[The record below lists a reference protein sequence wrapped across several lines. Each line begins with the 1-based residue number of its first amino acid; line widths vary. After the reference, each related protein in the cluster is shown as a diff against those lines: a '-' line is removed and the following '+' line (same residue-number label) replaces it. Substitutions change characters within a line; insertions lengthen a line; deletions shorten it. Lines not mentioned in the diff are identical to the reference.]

1 MNTDLD
7 ESPLTESKAKS
18 LVLIVDD
25 NADNLQVLAGH
36 LTEAGYEVLAA
47 NNGPR
52 ALSLVSNRKPDL
64 ILLDIQMPGMD
75 GFAVC
80 RALKNE
86 PEMADIPVIFI
97 TAARTDT
104 NDVVEGLQLGAVDYV
119 TKPFKSLEL
128 LARVRTHIDL
138 KLARDLILTYNR
150 QLRSLSAHLQKLN
163 TDKNRFLGI
172 VSHDIRGAFSNV
184 ISVSRMLTDG
194 TLTEA
199 AEASGFLTDIGIE
212 AEHMM
217 TLAENLLNLE
227 VIERQ
232 DARPASERVETRALL
247 NFVFQFH
254 QLATRAKRITIVLES
269 DDVPVRGDL
278 TSCRQ
283 VLTNLVSNA
292 VKYSPIGSTVWVVV
306 RRDEANASLV
316 RLSVRDQGPGL
327 SADDQEK
334 LFTPYTRLTSKATA
348 NEHSVGLGLSI
359 VKLMTEA
366 MGGQVTCESRLGH
379 GAIFSAVLPVW
390 TEKAQQKR
398 TGL

>member
-1 MNTDLD
+1 MNTHPD
-7 ESPLTESKAKS
+7 ESLPPEPVAKR

-47 NNGPR
+47 NNGAR
-52 ALSLVSNRKPDL
+52 ALALVSNRKPDL

-80 RALKNE
+80 RKLKGD

-104 NDVVEGLQLGAVDYV
+104 NDVLEGFQLGAVDYV

-128 LARVRTHIDL
+128 LARVRTHVDL
-138 KLARDLILTYNR
+138 KLARDLILDYNR
-150 QLRSLSAHLQKLN
+150 RLRNLSAHLQKTN
-163 TDKNRFLGI
+163 TAKNRFLGI

-194 TLTEA
+194 TPMPA
-199 AEASGFLTDIGIE
+199 AESSGFLSDIGIE

-232 DARPASERVETRALL
+232 DVQPASERVETRALL
-247 NFVFQFH
+247 DFVFQSH
-254 QLATRAKRITIVLES
+254 QLATRAKQITILLES
-269 DDVPVRGDL
+269 DGTPLRGDL

-292 VKYSPIGSTVWVVV
+292 VKYSPKGSTIWVTAK
-306 RRDEANASLV
+306 RDETDGSLV
-316 RLSVRDQGPGL
+316 RLAVRDQGPGL
-327 SADDQEK
+327 STDDQKK

-348 NEHSVGLGLSI
+348 SEHSVGLGLSI

-366 MGGQVTCESRLGH
+366 MGGRVICESTLGE
-379 GAIFSAVLPVW
+379 GAVFAAVLPAW
-390 TEKAQQKR
+390 TE
-398 TGL
+398 

>member
-1 MNTDLD
+1 MNTYLD
-7 ESPLTESKAKS
+7 ESTLADSKAKR

-52 ALSLVSNRKPDL
+52 ALALVVNRKPDL
-64 ILLDIQMPGMD
+64 ILLDILMPGMD

-80 RALKNE
+80 RALKGD
-86 PEMADIPVIFI
+86 PETSDIPVIFI

-104 NDVVEGLQLGAVDYV
+104 NDVVEGFQLGAVDYV

-138 KLARDLILTYNR
+138 KLARDLILAYNR
-150 QLRSLSAHLQKLN
+150 RLRKLSDHLQKLN

-184 ISVSRMLTDG
+184 VSVSRMLTDG
-194 TLTEA
+194 DPVEDRERA
-199 AEASGFLTDIGIE
+199 GFLTDVGIE
-212 AEHMM
+212 SEHMI
-217 TLAENLLNLE
+217 TLAQNLLNLDA
-227 VIERQ
+227 IERE
-232 DARPASERVETRALL
+232 DVHPVSERVDTHPLIE
-247 NFVFQFH
+247 FVLQSH
-254 QLATRAKRITIVLES
+254 KLSTRAKRIGFVVES

-292 VKYSPIGSTVWVVV
+292 VKYSPPGTTIRITSRRDGSVV
-306 RRDEANASLV
+306 RI
-316 RLSVRDQGPGL
+316 SVRDEGPGL
-327 SADDQEK
+327 SADDQEN

-359 VKLMTEA
+359 VKLMIEA
-366 MGGQVTCESRLGH
+366 MGGQVTCESQLGH
-379 GAIFSAVLPVW
+379 GAVFSAVLPVW
-390 TEKAQQKR
+390 TE
-398 TGL
+398 

>member
-1 MNTDLD
+1 MNTHPD
-7 ESPLTESKAKS
+7 ESLPPEPAAKR

-52 ALSLVSNRKPDL
+52 ALALVSNRKPDL
-64 ILLDIQMPGMD
+64 ILLDIQMPAMD

-80 RALKNE
+80 RKLKSD
-86 PEMADIPVIFI
+86 PDMVDIPVIFI

-104 NDVVEGLQLGAVDYV
+104 NDVLEGFQLGAVDYV

-128 LARVRTHIDL
+128 LARVRTHVDL
-138 KLARDLILTYNR
+138 KLARDLILDYNR
-150 QLRSLSAHLQKLN
+150 RLRNLSAHLQKTN
-163 TDKNRFLGI
+163 TAKNRFLGI

-194 TLTEA
+194 SPMDATESA
-199 AEASGFLTDIGIE
+199 GFLSDIGIE

-232 DARPASERVETRALL
+232 DVQPASERVETQALL
-247 NFVFQFH
+247 DFVFQSH
-254 QLATRAKRITIVLES
+254 QLATRAKHITILLES
-269 DDVPVRGDL
+269 DGVPLRGDM

-292 VKYSPIGSTVWVVV
+292 VKYSPKGSTIWITA
-306 RRDEANASLV
+306 RRDEGDGSLV
-316 RLSVRDQGPGL
+316 RLAVRDQGPGL
-327 SADDQEK
+327 SAEDQKK

-348 NEHSVGLGLSI
+348 SEHSVGLGLSI

-366 MGGQVTCESRLGH
+366 MGGRVVCESKLGE
-379 GAIFSAVLPVW
+379 GAVFAAVLPAW
-390 TEKAQQKR
+390 TE
-398 TGL
+398 

>member
-1 MNTDLD
+1 MNTYLD
-7 ESPLTESKAKS
+7 ESTLTDAKTKR

-52 ALSLVSNRKPDL
+52 ALALVVNRKPDL
-64 ILLDIQMPGMD
+64 ILLDILMPGMD

-80 RALKNE
+80 RALKGD
-86 PEMADIPVIFI
+86 PETADIPVIFI

-104 NDVVEGLQLGAVDYV
+104 NDVVEGFQLGAVDYV

-138 KLARDLILTYNR
+138 KLARDLILAYNR
-150 QLRSLSAHLQKLN
+150 RLRKLSEHLQKLN

-184 ISVSRMLTDG
+184 VSVSRMLTDG
-194 TLTEA
+194 DPVEDRERA
-199 AEASGFLTDIGIE
+199 GFLTDVGIE
-212 AEHMM
+212 SEHMI
-217 TLAENLLNLE
+217 TLAQNLLNLDA
-227 VIERQ
+227 IERE
-232 DARPASERVETRALL
+232 DVHPVSERVDTHPLIE
-247 NFVFQFH
+247 FVLQSH
-254 QLATRAKRITIVLES
+254 KLSTRAKRIGFVVES

-292 VKYSPIGSTVWVVV
+292 VKYSPPETTIRITSRRDDSVV
-306 RRDEANASLV
+306 RI
-316 RLSVRDQGPGL
+316 SVRDEGPGL

-348 NEHSVGLGLSI
+348 SEHSVGLGLSI
-359 VKLMTEA
+359 VKLMIEA
-366 MGGQVTCESRLGH
+366 MGGRVTCESQLGH
-379 GAIFSAVLPVW
+379 GAVFSAVLPVW
-390 TEKAQQKR
+390 RE
-398 TGL
+398 

>member
-1 MNTDLD
+1 MNTHPD
-7 ESPLTESKAKS
+7 ESLPPEPATKR

-52 ALSLVSNRKPDL
+52 ALALVGNRKPDL

-80 RALKNE
+80 RKLKGD
-86 PEMADIPVIFI
+86 PDMADIPVIFI

-104 NDVVEGLQLGAVDYV
+104 NDVLEGFQLGAVDYV

-128 LARVRTHIDL
+128 LARVRTHVDL
-138 KLARDLILTYNR
+138 KLARDLILDYNR
-150 QLRSLSAHLQKLN
+150 RLRNLSAHLQKTN
-163 TDKNRFLGI
+163 TAKNRFLGI

-194 TLTEA
+194 TPMDP
-199 AEASGFLTDIGIE
+199 AESAGLLSDIGIE

-232 DARPASERVETRALL
+232 DVQSASELVETKVLL
-247 NFVFQFH
+247 DFVFQSH
-254 QLATRAKRITIVLES
+254 QLATRAKRITILLES
-269 DDVPVRGDL
+269 DGTPVRGDV

-292 VKYSPIGSTVWVVV
+292 VKYSPKGSTIWITA
-306 RRDEANASLV
+306 RRDEGDGSLV
-316 RLSVRDQGPGL
+316 RLAVRDQGPGL
-327 SADDQEK
+327 SAEDQKK

-348 NEHSVGLGLSI
+348 SEHSVGLGLSI

-366 MGGQVTCESRLGH
+366 MGGRVICESKLGE
-379 GAIFSAVLPVW
+379 GAVFTAVLPAW
-390 TEKAQQKR
+390 KE
-398 TGL
+398 

>member
-1 MNTDLD
+1 MITHPD
-7 ESPLTESKAKS
+7 ELPPDEQEAKR

-52 ALSLVSNRKPDL
+52 ALALVGNRKPDL

-80 RALKNE
+80 RKLKAD
-86 PEMADIPVIFI
+86 PDMADIPVIFI

-104 NDVVEGLQLGAVDYV
+104 NDVLEGFELGAVDYV

-128 LARVRTHIDL
+128 LARVRTHVDL
-138 KLARDLILTYNR
+138 KLARDLILEYNR
-150 QLRSLSAHLQKLN
+150 RLRNLSAHLQKTN
-163 TDKNRFLGI
+163 TAKNRFLGI

-194 TLTEA
+194 EPMDA
-199 AEASGFLTDIGIE
+199 AQAARFLSDIGIE

-217 TLAENLLNLE
+217 TLSENLLNLE
-227 VIERQ
+227 VIEQQ
-232 DARPASERVETRALL
+232 DVCPASERVETKALL
-247 NFVFQFH
+247 DFVFQSH
-254 QLATRAKRITIVLES
+254 QLAAKAKRIRVLLES
-269 DDVPVRGDL
+269 DDAPVRGDL

-292 VKYSPIGSTVWVVV
+292 VKYSPAGSTIWVTA
-306 RRDEANASLV
+306 RRDEADGSVV
-316 RLSVRDQGPGL
+316 RLAVRDQGPGL
-327 SADDQEK
+327 SDDDQKK
-334 LFTPYTRLTSKATA
+334 LFTPYTRLTSKTTA
-348 NEHSVGLGLSI
+348 SEHSVGLGLSI

-366 MGGQVTCESRLGH
+366 MSGRVICESRLGE
-379 GAIFSAVLPVW
+379 GAVFAAVLPAW
-390 TEKAQQKR
+390 TE
-398 TGL
+398 